1 LGVRSDEA
9 ERRSYSLE
17 ERAATTILTS
27 VHSRALDST
36 YWGSA
41 RVSWESSIYVGVE
54 YLRGSRDSIFNA
66 RIRLLS

>member
-1 LGVRSDEA
+1 MGVRSDEA
-9 ERRSYSLE
+9 EQRSYSLE
-17 ERAATTILTS
+17 ESAATTILTS

-54 YLRGSRDSIFNA
+54 TRFSTREFDYYLD
-66 RIRLLS
+66 